1 MPYFG
6 IGYFSNDEKQINI
19 SHRWL
24 QDMRTRTRNKLK
36 PAAAFVTRLTLRS
49 PPLTRP
55 HWLKI
60 VSNDQ
65 MRSDAGVPGD
75 LATIRVTMIRPG
87 LNRDSHDMWPTS
99 ADVSGLL
106 RDTAWQQPGKML
118 IDWRTR
124 GYYQSS
130 ELMSLWRFPA
140 LFHVC
145 ILPGWEIYEMQKL
158 LKFRWLW
165 LPAQNWCARGLE
177 LKWPQM
183 CIFIFGDIYIL
194 VGTEV

>member
-87 LNRDSHDMWPTS
+87 LNRNSHDMWPTS

-118 IDWRTR
+118 IDWQTR
-124 GYYQSS
+124 GYYQS
-130 ELMSLWRFPA
+130 EMWCLYGDFQ
-140 LFHVC
+140 LFFMFVFC
-145 ILPGWEIYEMQKL
+145 QDGKFMRCRSFWSFDDFDYPLRTDAPGDWS
-158 LKFRWLW
+158 
-165 LPAQNWCARGLE
+165 
-177 LKWPQM
+177 
-183 CIFIFGDIYIL
+183 
-194 VGTEV
+194 